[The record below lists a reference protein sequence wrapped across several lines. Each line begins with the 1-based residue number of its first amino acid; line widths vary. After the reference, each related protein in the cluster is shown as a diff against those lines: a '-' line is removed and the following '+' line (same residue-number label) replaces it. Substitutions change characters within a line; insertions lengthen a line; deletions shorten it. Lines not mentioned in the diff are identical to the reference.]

1 MGEAAGEKTRGEIGS
16 RKWNLKLFVN
26 PHGMIA
32 PAAQHENLSRL
43 PLEWQTAADAQVNNL
58 MRSKSNAWQHV
69 LTALIAIRRESN
81 CYMVPSTVTQRRER
95 EIKLKATKE
104 EYLKNLREL
113 AAKEEEVKRRQQR
126 EDEEFE
132 DLARES
138 ADNCEEFSKIIET
151 TETTNAWH
159 LMNDEAEK

>member
-1 MGEAAGEKTRGEIGS
+1 
-16 RKWNLKLFVN
+16 
-26 PHGMIA
+26 
-32 PAAQHENLSRL
+32 
-43 PLEWQTAADAQVNNL
+43 
-58 MRSKSNAWQHV
+58 
-69 LTALIAIRRESN
+69 
-81 CYMVPSTVTQRRER
+81 MVPSTVTQRRER